1 MWGLFFDVV
10 QQLFDW
16 LLLTGSWHPSHSRAR
31 QLQPLQIDPVK
42 WATGSEYL
50 LEYVQSTTAQQKM
63 LICNKSNTCTIASR
77 QEGPAFEST
86 VGVFLH
92 GVCLSFPSLCGF
104 TPTPSQS
111 PKNMHGVRLTGDS
124 KDANVSM
131 NGRLR
136 VGPVTL
142 KTDRWVHTGFILIL

>member
-1 MWGLFFDVV
+1 MWCWFFDVV
-10 QQLFDW
+10 QQLTPQSQPCAAAAAITDRPCKMSNG
-16 LLLTGSWHPSHSRAR
+16 LRVPSGINAEHYSSA
-31 QLQPLQIDPVK
+31 K
-42 WATGSEYL
+42 
-50 LEYVQSTTAQQKM
+50 KM
-63 LICNKSNTCTIASR
+63 LICNKSNTCAIASR

-131 NGRLR
+131 NGRLH

-142 KTDRWVHTGFILIL
+142 KTDRWVHTGLKII

>member
-1 MWGLFFDVV
+1 MWCWFFDVV
-10 QQLFDW
+10 FDW
-16 LLLTGSWHPSHSRAR
+16 LLLTGSWHTSHSCAR
-31 QLQPLQIDPVK
+31 QPLQIGPVK

-86 VGVFLH
+86 MG
-92 GVCLSFPSLCGF
+92 SFCMHFACPSLVCVGF
-104 TPTPSQS
+104 TPTPSQN

-124 KDANVSM
+124 KDVNVSM

-142 KTDRWVHTGFILIL
+142 KTDGWVHTGLKIL

>member
-1 MWGLFFDVV
+1 MWCWFFDVV

-16 LLLTGSWHPSHSRAR
+16 LTGSWHTSHSRAR
-31 QLQPLQIDPVK
+31 QLQPLQISPVK

-77 QEGPAFEST
+77 QEGLAFEST
-86 VGVFLH
+86 VGSFCMEFACPSQ
-92 GVCLSFPSLCGF
+92 VCVGF

-111 PKNMHGVRLTGDS
+111 PKNRHGVRLTGDS
-124 KDANVSM
+124 KDVNVSM

-142 KTDRWVHTGFILIL
+142 KTDGYIQA